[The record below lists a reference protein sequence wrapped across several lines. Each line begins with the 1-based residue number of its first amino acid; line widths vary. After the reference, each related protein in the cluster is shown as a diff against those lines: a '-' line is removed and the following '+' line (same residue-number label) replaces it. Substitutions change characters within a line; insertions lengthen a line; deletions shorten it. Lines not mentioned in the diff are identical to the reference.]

1 MGFGVYKAMETRRLL
16 FSLSNASKAPQKGL
30 MRTVPAT

>member
-1 MGFGVYKAMETRRLL
+1 MGFGVYKAMETRRGV
-16 FSLSNASKAPQKGL
+16 FYMSYSSKAPQKGL

>member
-1 MGFGVYKAMETRRLL
+1 MGFGVYKAMETRRLV
-16 FSLSNASKAPQKGL
+16 FYQYNPPKAPQKGL